1 MTSGGLTRT
10 ENLCLPSYQYFMF
23 QNVALLINVYSTHV
37 IGQAM
42 NEGLG

>member
-1 MTSGGLTRT
+1 VTYGGLTRP
-10 ENLCLPSYQYFMF
+10 ENLGLPSYQYFVF